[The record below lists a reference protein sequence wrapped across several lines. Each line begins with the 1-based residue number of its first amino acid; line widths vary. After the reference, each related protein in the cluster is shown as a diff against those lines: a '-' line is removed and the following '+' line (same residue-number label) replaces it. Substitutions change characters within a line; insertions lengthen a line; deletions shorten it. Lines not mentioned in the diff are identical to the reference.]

1 MTIVFPAP
9 IVEEL
14 LITIGSKKRTTWV
27 YRKSSDDEKLGARLR
42 PYVYESHVK
51 PIEFAENEFASKRQM
66 RGVELNFRFK
76 SHSGRY
82 HL

>member
-27 YRKSSDDEKLGARLR
+27 YRKS
-42 PYVYESHVK
+42 
-51 PIEFAENEFASKRQM
+51 QTM
-66 RGVELNFRFK
+66 RNWVRDFDLMCTK
-76 SHSGRY
+76 VM
-82 HL
+82 